1 MVAAIDY
8 TASNG
13 NPLSGDSLHFLGA
26 NNQYEAAIDMVGQVI
41 EPYDFDRSFPV
52 YGFGGIPRHMGINGV
67 SHCFPINGDVQNPS
81 IVSIEGIRQMYR
93 QQQKTIGLGGPTLFA
108 PLLRDF
114 KAYVESQMATCQ
126 YQILLLLTDGE
137 IHDMPETKQL
147 IAAMS
152 NLPCSI
158 IIVGVGDE
166 RFLGMQAL
174 DGDDDSPPEMRRY
187 RDLVQFVPFNEC
199 VARGNLAEEVLKE
212 VPGQFCNYMERAG
225 IVPVAVE

>member
-52 YGFGGIPRHMGINGV
+52 YGFGGIPRHMGIDSV
-67 SHCFPINGDVQNPS
+67 SHCFPINGDIQNPS

-93 QQQKTIGLGGPTLFA
+93 QQQRIIGLGGPTLFA

-114 KAYVESQMATCQ
+114 KAYVES
-126 YQILLLLTDGE
+126 
-137 IHDMPETKQL
+137 
-147 IAAMS
+147 
-152 NLPCSI
+152 
-158 IIVGVGDE
+158 
-166 RFLGMQAL
+166 
-174 DGDDDSPPEMRRY
+174 
-187 RDLVQFVPFNEC
+187 
-199 VARGNLAEEVLKE
+199 
-212 VPGQFCNYMERAG
+212 
-225 IVPVAVE
+225 

>member
-1 MVAAIDY
+1 
-8 TASNG
+8 
-13 NPLSGDSLHFLGA
+13 
-26 NNQYEAAIDMVGQVI
+26 
-41 EPYDFDRSFPV
+41 
-52 YGFGGIPRHMGINGV
+52 
-67 SHCFPINGDVQNPS
+67 
-81 IVSIEGIRQMYR
+81 
-93 QQQKTIGLGGPTLFA
+93 
-108 PLLRDF
+108 
-114 KAYVESQMATCQ
+114 MATCQ

-187 RDLVQFVPFNEC
+187 RDLVQFVPNKRLPNWQSHSMN
-199 VARGNLAEEVLKE
+199 AWREVTLLRRFLKK
-212 VPGQFCNYMERAG
+212 F
-225 IVPVAVE
+225 PVNSAITWSVLESYQLQLNKTCKCETRLKQVSY